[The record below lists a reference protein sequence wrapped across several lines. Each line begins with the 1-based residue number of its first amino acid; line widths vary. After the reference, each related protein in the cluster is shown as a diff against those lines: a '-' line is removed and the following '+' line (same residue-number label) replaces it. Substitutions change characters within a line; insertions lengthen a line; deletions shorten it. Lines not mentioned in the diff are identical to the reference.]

1 MVGPD
6 PPVSHISLK
15 YDSIKI
21 KVKVRSLT
29 KLAMQ
34 QLCKTSFYPVAVCF
48 LMFLLYKLIK
58 YKKKKVIA
66 EM

>member
-48 LMFLLYKLIK
+48 FDVFIIQANKIQ
-58 YKKKKVIA
+58 KKK
-66 EM
+66 EGNC

>member
-21 KVKVRSLT
+21 KVNVRSLT

-34 QLCKTSFYPVAVCF
+34 QLCKTSFYPVAVVF
-48 LMFLLYKLIK
+48 DDLTIQSKTLNQKF
-58 YKKKKVIA
+58 
-66 EM
+66 